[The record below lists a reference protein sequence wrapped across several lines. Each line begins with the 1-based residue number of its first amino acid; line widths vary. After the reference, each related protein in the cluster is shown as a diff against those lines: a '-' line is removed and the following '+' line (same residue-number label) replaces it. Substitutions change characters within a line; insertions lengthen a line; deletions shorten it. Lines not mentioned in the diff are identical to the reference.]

1 MTLRKG
7 YITGLYRQV
16 CSEVNTRMNICFA
29 VPKPISSYQYFRSS
43 LSPNEVRQNRFYE
56 SKQPVDSCRKCW
68 DRVGPPAV
76 RGSRAHQIS
85 RSHYPDWHRHIPSDL
100 WLLMMEYLTSAS
112 SDFHRI
118 VTLPRLPTRNPATPL
133 HMRRSRMSTPSIQ
146 AVSILALS
154 TVSLHG
160 R

>member
-56 SKQPVDSCRKCW
+56 SKQPVDSCW
-68 DRVGPPAV
+68 ENVG
-76 RGSRAHQIS
+76 
-85 RSHYPDWHRHIPSDL
+85 
-100 WLLMMEYLTSAS
+100 
-112 SDFHRI
+112 I
-118 VTLPRLPTRNPATPL
+118 V
-133 HMRRSRMSTPSIQ
+133 
-146 AVSILALS
+146 LALLPFVGAVLIRS
-154 TVSLHG
+154 VGLIILTGIATSLLIYG
-160 R
+160 F